1 VTEVELLDLPL
12 GGTASIAWGDATA
25 PQAVPIA
32 AADPLVVTHTYA
44 AAATYTIVVTVR
56 LANGTFW
63 GRGQATVTA
72 VAAPPPAPT
81 VSAIAPD
88 TGPEAGSTPAS
99 VTGTGLTDATDVTF
113 DGVPSLALV
122 HTDDTMLGV
131 VSPPGT
137 AGPVDV
143 VVHHPAGD
151 VTLTDGFTYT

>member
-72 VAAPPPAPT
+72 VAVPVAPT
-81 VSAIAPD
+81 VSDIAPD
-88 TGPEAGSTPAS
+88 NGPEEGSTPAS

-113 DGVPSLALV
+113 DGTPTLALV
-122 HTDDTMLGV
+122 HTSDTMLGV

-151 VTLTDGFTYT
+151 VTLTAGFTYT